1 MGLDIAEENDDTK
14 FLQET
19 AQFLRDCGN
28 EQIADIMDPE
38 KSFIISD
45 ENKKRI
51 KELLVNLQK
60 EKLLEDENRNSTDSV
75 NNSTSLNGGSKILET
90 FTNLLFEAL
99 QFVNIIP
106 NVLVQDMKSE
116 MEELKKV
123 AEAFN
128 GIKNNLIDFKNLV
141 A

>member
-1 MGLDIAEENDDTK
+1 M
-14 FLQET
+14 
-19 AQFLRDCGN
+19 RDCN
-28 EQIADIMDPE
+28 DRVQELMDPE
-38 KSFIISD
+38 HSFVISD

-60 EKLLEDENRNSTDSV
+60 EKLLEEDNKGDSATMDDIQGAKV
-75 NNSTSLNGGSKILET
+75 IET

-106 NVLVQDMKSE
+106 NVLVSDMRTE

-123 AEAFN
+123 ADAFN

>member
-1 MGLDIAEENDDTK
+1 MGLDLADEQNDFS
-14 FLQET
+14 FLEQCSD
-19 AQFLRDCGN
+19 FLKDCGS
-28 EQIADIMDPE
+28 QICEVMDPE

-60 EKLLEDENRNSTDSV
+60 EKLVEDESRADGDSQIEEK
-75 NNSTSLNGGSKILET
+75 GGKILET

-116 MEELKKV
+116 MEELRRV
-123 AEAFN
+123 SDAFN

>member
-1 MGLDIAEENDDTK
+1 MGLDLAEEEDDLK
-14 FLQET
+14 FLSQC
-19 AQFLRDCGN
+19 AQFMRDCN
-28 EQIADIMDPE
+28 DRVQELMDPE
-38 KSFIISD
+38 HSFVISD

-60 EKLLEDENRNSTDSV
+60 EKLLEEDNKGDSV
-75 NNSTSLNGGSKILET
+75 AMDDVQGAKVIET

-106 NVLVQDMKSE
+106 NVLVSDMRTE

-123 AEAFN
+123 ADAFN

>member
-1 MGLDIAEENDDTK
+1 MQKNIIILRLYMTFMGLDLAEEPSDFVFLDQSADFMKDCGSQIAEV
-14 FLQET
+14 
-19 AQFLRDCGN
+19 
-28 EQIADIMDPE
+28 MDPE

-60 EKLLEDENRNSTDSV
+60 EKLMEDEAQGDTEQKEEE
-75 NNSTSLNGGSKILET
+75 GAKILET

-106 NVLVQDMKSE
+106 NVLV
-116 MEELKKV
+116 
-123 AEAFN
+123 
-128 GIKNNLIDFKNLV
+128 
-141 A
+141 

>member
-1 MGLDIAEENDDTK
+1 MGLDLAEEEDDLKFLPSCGNFMKDCGEHIAE
-14 FLQET
+14 
-19 AQFLRDCGN
+19 
-28 EQIADIMDPE
+28 IMDPV
-38 KSFIISD
+38 KSFVISD

-60 EKLLEDENRNSTDSV
+60 EKLLEEDGSHRGEVYVKENKGAMV
-75 NNSTSLNGGSKILET
+75 IET

-106 NVLVQDMKSE
+106 NVLVSDMKGE
-116 MEELKKV
+116 IDELRKV

-141 A
+141 S